1 MVCAASTSEPHLAQ
15 EAGNRMSVQPNTSNL
30 CGHVL
35 DFGVL
40 RVHLTLQL
48 ASLSRMLK
56 LVFLK
61 LLNSVFT
68 WRLSLY
74 KLYTLSICFKFDY
87 LLKNVCH
94 VWGHVWVHWQTA
106 YVNTCLTTK
115 ARVDRV
121 RESLY
126 VSASS
131 HFSHEYVYMCVCV
144 CGSSI
149 ATPHQRHHNTSISV
163 LPDQYSLYTTALLIQ
178 AVTATG
184 FKPSH
189 PGRGRVKV
197 SGHWSSS
204 QFARLQGLI
213 FHWLGP
219 TCNIHEG

>member
-144 CGSSI
+144 CVCARTSDCEVGI
-149 ATPHQRHHNTSISV
+149 LHMTECFENNVFPLFFQKDLRPHDV
-163 LPDQYSLYTTALLIQ
+163 LRSKCKN
-178 AVTATG
+178 G
-184 FKPSH
+184 WK
-189 PGRGRVKV
+189 R
-197 SGHWSSS
+197 
-204 QFARLQGLI
+204 
-213 FHWLGP
+213 
-219 TCNIHEG
+219 CC